1 MGTTRGAGI
10 VQGQLRHDLDIE
22 LVVDLLISPIFSR
35 RVMSGGSLPDQLP
48 DQLIATVWKAFVN
61 LLNPQKIY
69 KHHREEIGPRKK
81 NVEKKRMKHR

>member
-1 MGTTRGAGI
+1 M
-10 VQGQLRHDLDIE
+10 QGQLRHDLDIE

-35 RVMSGGSLPDQLP
+35 RVISGGSLPE
-48 DQLIATVWKAFVN
+48 QLIATVWKAFVN

>member
-22 LVVDLLISPIFSR
+22 LGVDLLMSPIFSR
-35 RVMSGGSLPDQLP
+35 RVMSGGSLLDQLP
-48 DQLIATVWKAFVN
+48 EQLMATVWKAFVN